1 MERYPIRVKPAG
13 VLALLLLAAVLVWI
27 RLAPD
32 TAQQATRPAGLSE
45 RVMASQG
52 FVPPGAPL
60 KPPPPPEPRGGAVGI
75 GFERLAGFAFEAESG
90 TVPDAIQQLDGELV
104 EVLGVMYFSVPD
116 PAEVTEFYLMP
127 DHTVCCFGV
136 PRLNQIVEVT
146 LPAGQATE
154 YVLDY
159 YLVRGRLQIGPF
171 FDDAGFA
178 LCLYRIE
185 DATVE
190 FMN

>member
-1 MERYPIRVKPAG
+1 MKAAG
-13 VLALLLLAAVLVWI
+13 ILAFVLLLAVLAWI
-27 RLAPD
+27 GLAPD
-32 TAQQATRPAGLSE
+32 PTSPGTRSRSLSD

-52 FVPPGAPL
+52 FIPPGAPL
-60 KPPPPPEPRGGAVGI
+60 KPPPPPEPRDGAVTV
-75 GFERLAGFAFEAESG
+75 GFDRLAGFPFAAETG
-90 TVPDAIQQLDGELV
+90 TVPDAIRALDGKTI

-116 PAEVTEFYLMP
+116 PANVTEFFLMP
-127 DHTVCCFGV
+127 DHTVCCFGT
-136 PRLNQIVEVT
+136 PRLNQILEVT
-146 LPAGQATE
+146 VADGQATE